1 MTVKYL
7 FYLRLNCFDQNK
19 PTYKM
24 VYISM
29 ESTRKPANKGQNIDH
44 AIRHNKSTNDVR
56 EQRRPK
62 RENSKEGE

>member
-1 MTVKYL
+1 MKT
-7 FYLRLNCFDQNK
+7 NQQS
-19 PTYKM
+19 KM

-62 RENSKEGE
+62 REKSEEGE